1 VSDQRAVRIAPSI
14 LTADFGR
21 LTEVARA
28 AEEGGADLWH
38 LDMMD
43 GHYVPQL
50 TFGPPV
56 VEAIHAASSLP
67 IEVHMMVANPA
78 AHFAALAEAGAQRV
92 VFHLETV
99 ADVASTLD
107 LARAAGCEVGVAL
120 SPGIEVDAVAPLL
133 ASLDEVIVMLIVP
146 GKGGQA
152 MQPEYLSKVRELRSL
167 VDAGGLDVALEVDG
181 GVKAHNTADC
191 VAAGADLL
199 VAGSAVFNPNETPQ
213 EALAELRRGLGPRS

>member
-1 VSDQRAVRIAPSI
+1 VRIAPSI

-21 LTEVARA
+21 LAEVAQA

-50 TFGPPV
+50 TFGPPI
-56 VEAIHAASSLP
+56 VEAISRASSLP

-78 AHFAALAEAGAQRV
+78 GHFEALAAAGAQRV
-92 VFHLETV
+92 VFHVETV
-99 ADVASTLD
+99 TDVASTPD

-120 SPGIEVDAVAPLL
+120 SPGIEVATIEPLL

-167 VDAGGLDVALEVDG
+167 VDAAGLDVAIEVDG
-181 GVKAHNTADC
+181 GVKAHNAVDC
-191 VAAGADLL
+191 VAAGADVL
-199 VAGSAVFNPNETPQ
+199 VAGSAVFNPDQSPQ
-213 EALAELRRGLGPRS
+213 EALAALRLALGGLGPRS

>member
-1 VSDQRAVRIAPSI
+1 VTESRSVRIAPSI

-21 LTEVARA
+21 LAEAARA

-50 TFGPPV
+50 TFGPPI
-56 VEAIHAASSLP
+56 VEAIRAASSLP

-78 AHFAALAEAGAQRV
+78 VHFAALAEAGAQRV
-92 VFHLETV
+92 VFHVETV

-120 SPGIEVDAVAPLL
+120 SPGIEVGEVAPLL

-181 GVKAHNTADC
+181 GVKAHNTVDC
-191 VAAGADLL
+191 VAAGADVL
-199 VAGSAVFNPNETPQ
+199 VAGSAVFNPDETPQ
-213 EALAELRRGLGPRS
+213 EALAALRLALG